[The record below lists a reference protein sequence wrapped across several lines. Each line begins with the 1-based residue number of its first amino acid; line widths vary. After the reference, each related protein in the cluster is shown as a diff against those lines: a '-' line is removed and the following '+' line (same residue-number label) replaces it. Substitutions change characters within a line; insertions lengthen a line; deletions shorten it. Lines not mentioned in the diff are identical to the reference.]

1 MLGATLSNANK
12 CQSNKVRVD
21 GKIRARVNQ
30 GVICMSEDKNP
41 LGKDVI
47 YTIDGKAISLP
58 IEITD
63 SFRFTKRSM
72 YENEPKPAKKSLF
85 SLIVRILIRG

>member
-1 MLGATLSNANK
+1 VN
-12 CQSNKVRVD
+12 

-30 GVICMSEDKNP
+30 GVICMSEDKNQ

-72 YENEPKPAKKSLF
+72 YEDEPKPLKKGLF
-85 SLIVRILIRG
+85 SRLFKI

>member
-1 MLGATLSNANK
+1 VN
-12 CQSNKVRVD
+12 

-30 GVICMSEDKNP
+30 GVICMSEDKNQ

-47 YTIDGKAISLP
+47 YTIDDKAISLP

-72 YENEPKPAKKSLF
+72 YEDEPKPVKKNLF
-85 SLIVRILIRG
+85 NRIFKRG

>member
-1 MLGATLSNANK
+1 
-12 CQSNKVRVD
+12 
-21 GKIRARVNQ
+21 
-30 GVICMSEDKNP
+30 MSEDKNP

-72 YENEPKPAKKSLF
+72 YEDEPKPLKKGLF
-85 SLIVRILIRG
+85 SRLFKI

>member
-1 MLGATLSNANK
+1 VN
-12 CQSNKVRVD
+12 

-30 GVICMSEDKNP
+30 GVICMSEDKNQ
-41 LGKDVI
+41 LGNDVI
-47 YTIDGKAISLP
+47 HTIDGKAISLP

-72 YENEPKPAKKSLF
+72 YEDEPKPLKKGLF
-85 SLIVRILIRG
+85 SRLFKI

>member
-1 MLGATLSNANK
+1 
-12 CQSNKVRVD
+12 
-21 GKIRARVNQ
+21 
-30 GVICMSEDKNP
+30 MSEDKNP

-72 YENEPKPAKKSLF
+72 CEDEPKPLKKGLF
-85 SLIVRILIRG
+85 SRLFKI

>member
-1 MLGATLSNANK
+1 VNHNITLTRQNH
-12 CQSNKVRVD
+12 VE
-21 GKIRARVNQ
+21 GEIRARVNQ
-30 GVICMSEDKNP
+30 GVICMSEDKNQ

-72 YENEPKPAKKSLF
+72 YEDEPKPAKKSLF
-85 SLIVRILIRG
+85 SRIVRVLIRG